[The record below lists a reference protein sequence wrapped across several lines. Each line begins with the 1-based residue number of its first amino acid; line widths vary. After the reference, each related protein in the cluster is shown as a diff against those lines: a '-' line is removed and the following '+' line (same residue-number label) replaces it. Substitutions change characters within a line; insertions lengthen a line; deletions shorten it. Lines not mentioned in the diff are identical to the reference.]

1 MHIIIGSFDAI
12 ETLNKKIVKNITNV
26 VEKMD

>member
-12 ETLNKKIVKNITNV
+12 ETLNQKLIKNITNV
-26 VEKMD
+26 LEKMD